1 MLEKKLTALAG
12 AAGILAFGASSGNWT
27 LSPPSVPHPP
37 PAPVPGLAQ
46 VHTIAIQV
54 QDVSG
59 GDLVDGD
66 ALSQV
71 VVANWN
77 SAPKKKH
84 VHFDVTQPSMA
95 DDAALKIGLLR
106 KTLSCEPSSPFLQ
119 RCGLLLIT
127 SSTLTSR
134 DGKLLWHGSKEE
146 SKCEFSVGYLT
157 PDEIWKSDAFME
169 VAAYCLSF
177 TTLPS
182 LLR

>member
-1 MLEKKLTALAG
+1 MRKQLIAG
-12 AAGILAFGASSGNWT
+12 ACVVAMVGFGACGAS
-27 LSPPSVPHPP
+27 LSAPPVPHPP

-66 ALSQV
+66 VLSQV
-71 VVANWN
+71 VVSNWN
-77 SAPKKKH
+77 SALKKKH
-84 VHFDVTQPSMA
+84 VYFDVTQHSMA
-95 DDAALKIGLLR
+95 DDATQKIVLLR
-106 KTLSCEPSSPFLQ
+106 KTLSCEPSNPFLQ
-119 RCGLLLIT
+119 RCGLLLTT

-134 DGKLLWHGSKEE
+134 DGKLLWRGSKEE
-146 SKCEFSVGYLT
+146 SKCELSVGYIT
-157 PDEIWKSDAFME
+157 PAEIWRSDAFME

-182 LLR
+182 LLH